1 MPFLTVNVVLVV
13 AAIQTSFRRDSLGGD
28 SKIIIVSLLIVA
40 LLMNHTFP
48 LFCQILVVVN
58 EVMLREKEK
67 KRA

>member
-1 MPFLTVNVVLVV
+1 MPFITVNVVLIV

-48 LFCQILVVVN
+48 LFGQILVVVN